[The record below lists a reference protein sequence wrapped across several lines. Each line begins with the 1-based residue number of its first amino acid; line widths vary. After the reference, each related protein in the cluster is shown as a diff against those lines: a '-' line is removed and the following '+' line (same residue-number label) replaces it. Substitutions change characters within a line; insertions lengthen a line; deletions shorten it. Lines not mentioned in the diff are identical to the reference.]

1 MYPDVPGV
9 PYPRAR
15 PDGPMTRLP
24 VDTWTMASIPAGVRL
39 EFDGPATSIE
49 IDYSCAH
56 ESFGYLGGGE
66 GHEFVVLRDGAI
78 ADRQAAAVGDHTVTL
93 SATGTG
99 PAVVH
104 LPERMGPTI
113 TSITGADGD
122 VTPAPIGPRWL
133 CYGDSIAEGWCV
145 TSPEHAW
152 PAVAARTHG
161 LDVVNLGYAG
171 SSRGE
176 IPSAEELADLDADV
190 ISIAH
195 GTNCWTRTPHSTE
208 LFAVNLGV
216 FLDIVRQGHPDT
228 PIVAIS
234 PITRPDAETTQNR
247 LGMTLGDLRGAFET
261 VVQERI
267 DGGDTAL
274 ALVAGLPIVVPDQL
288 TDEIHPGDEGHAAMA
303 EVIGAAVATS
313 LGR

>member
-1 MYPDVPGV
+1 
-9 PYPRAR
+9 
-15 PDGPMTRLP
+15 MTRLP
-24 VDTWTMASIPAGVRL
+24 VDTWTMASIPAGVRR

-66 GHEFVVLRDGAI
+66 GHEFVVLRDGTSR
-78 ADRQAAAVGDHTVTL
+78 DRQPAAVGDHTVRL
-93 SATGTG
+93 AAEGTG
-99 PAVVH
+99 PGVIH

-113 TSITGADGD
+113 TAVRGVDGEL
-122 VTPAPIGPRWL
+122 TPGPVGPRWL

-145 TSPEHAW
+145 TSPEQAW
-152 PAVAARTHG
+152 PAVAARAHG

-234 PITRPDAETTQNR
+234 PITRPDAETTENR
-247 LGMTLGDLRGAFET
+247 LGMTLTDLRDAFET
-261 VVQERI
+261 VVQARI
-267 DGGDTAL
+267 DGGDEAL
-274 ALVAGLPIVVPDQL
+274 TLIEGLPIVAPEKL
-288 TDEIHPGDEGHAAMA
+288 TDDIHPGDEGHAAMA
-303 EVIGAAVATS
+303 AAIGPVVDAAVAP
-313 LGR
+313 

>member
-1 MYPDVPGV
+1 
-9 PYPRAR
+9 
-15 PDGPMTRLP
+15 MTRLP

-39 EFDGPATSIE
+39 EFDGPATSIA

-66 GHEFVVLRDGAI
+66 GHEFVVLRDSAI
-78 ADRQAAAVGDHTVTL
+78 TDRRSATVGDHTVTV
-93 SATGTG
+93 AAPGNG
-99 PAVVH
+99 PGVIH
-104 LPERMGPTI
+104 LPERMGPTVTAI
-113 TSITGADGD
+113 RGVDGD
-122 VTPAPIGPRWL
+122 LVPGPVGPRWL

-145 TSPEHAW
+145 TSPERAW
-152 PAVAARTHG
+152 PAVVARTHG

-216 FLDIVRQGHPDT
+216 FLDLVRQGHPET

-234 PITRPDAETTQNR
+234 PITRPDAESTQNR
-247 LGMTLGDLRGAFET
+247 LGMTLGDLRAAFET
-261 VVQERI
+261 VVQGRI

-274 ALVAGLPIVVPDQL
+274 TLVEGLPIVAPDQL
-288 TDEIHPGDEGHAAMA
+288 TDDIHPGDEGHAAMA
-303 EVIGAAVATS
+303 DVIGGAVAAA

>member
-1 MYPDVPGV
+1 
-9 PYPRAR
+9 
-15 PDGPMTRLP
+15 MTRLP

-39 EFDGPATSIE
+39 EFDGPATSID
-49 IDYSCAH
+49 IGYDCAH

-66 GHEFVVLRDGAI
+66 GNEFVALRAGAVT
-78 ADRQAAAVGDHTVTL
+78 DRQPAELGEHTVRL
-93 SATGTG
+93 AVPGSG
-99 PAVVH
+99 PGVIH
-104 LPERMGPTI
+104 LPERMGPTVVTI
-113 TSITGADGD
+113 DGVDGSID
-122 VTPAPIGPRWL
+122 PAPTGPRWL

-145 TSPEHAW
+145 TSPEQAW
-152 PAVAARTHG
+152 PAVAARAHG

-176 IPSAEELADLDADV
+176 IPSAEELAELDADV

-234 PITRPDAETTQNR
+234 PITRPDAETTENR
-247 LGMTLGDLRGAFET
+247 LGMTLTDLRGAFET
-261 VVQERI
+261 VVRDRI
-267 DGGDTAL
+267 AGGDTSL
-274 ALVAGLPIVVPDQL
+274 SLVEGLPIVAPAQL
-288 TDEIHPGDEGHAAMA
+288 TDDIHPGDEGHAAMA
-303 EVIGAAVATS
+303 AAIGPVVAATVP
-313 LGR
+313 R